1 MGWVRGGG
9 GRWRLVGF
17 SRVWGLEY
25 GEGMKL
31 VEVKGL
37 EVNCLKGEKAYVAGI
52 GVGAHGVE

>member
-1 MGWVRGGG
+1 M
-9 GRWRLVGF
+9 
-17 SRVWGLEY
+17 SRVWAEED